1 MASSATDFV
10 IVWEWMNE
18 YGRWKP
24 YMPHVTQYIESN
36 RSQTAS
42 LNLSVIDG
50 MLNMYSID
58 FIAMCQIRLGTGTP
72 RPVRRMLY
80 PPDSPWGRGS
90 LWQWE
95 GDTAGEWHTY
105 DADVARVIDD
115 FFLQTGQGSTILD
128 LTHSS
133 LNLPY
138 QINFSNMTQ
147 QRIGTG
153 RQRNIRREKLT
164 IPYPRMSQGSTGQML
179 SGPPM
184 ALANNTMGPASMNL
198 VGGSSSNSAKQ
209 PRLAPGYQHASAA
222 SHLHMPTSVGATNLS
237 QAYIHGTTGLSSI
250 PTTTVSV
257 SLPGGLNLVST
268 AASSPIHFSGPL
280 TRKRLHS
287 SIVNNNTP
295 SMPIS
300 SMHPSHL
307 GGQNVNQPMVPGSGG
322 SSAHMISSL
331 GPLSLSQLPP
341 TSFSSPNM
349 WMPNVINLHPQGYPG
364 MYPGMSGPSSSQT
377 TPTYSGG
384 LPIPGN
390 LFNKSRSGSRI
401 SPVVSSATS
410 ILASP
415 AVPLLLSSNGS
426 SGVATPLNGSSD
438 LPLEG
443 RIPNN
448 VPKAS
453 KKQNA
458 TDKSGLEVLEK
469 YVTVIDTPPEEED
482 CCICCEKLTHP
493 SGYGEE
499 QKEATVVFQLSKCT
513 HMFHKLCINAMY
525 ESGAK
530 NGCVQC
536 PTCKTIYGEKHGNC
550 PRGVME
556 YHRIPQSLPSYSDCH
571 SIRILYHIPPG
582 VQGPDNPHPG
592 KRYST
597 RGFPRV
603 GFLPDNEKGRKV
615 LKLLMLAWKR
625 RLTFT
630 IGTSTTTGEGDTVTW
645 NEIHHKTE
653 FGTNYSGHGYPD
665 PNYLENVLMEL
676 AVHGV
681 TERDL

>member
-1 MASSATDFV
+1 MASSATDSV

-36 RSQTAS
+36 KSQATT
-42 LNLSVIDG
+42 LNLGVIDG

-80 PPDSPWGRGS
+80 PPDSPWGRGT

-115 FFLQTGQGSTILD
+115 FFLQKGRSNILD

-138 QINFSNMTQ
+138 QVNFSKMTQ

-164 IPYPRMSQGSTGQML
+164 IPYPRISQGSAGQL
-179 SGPPM
+179 ISGHPIG
-184 ALANNTMGPASMNL
+184 LTNNIMSPNTVPNL
-198 VGGSSSNSAKQ
+198 VGGSSPNSPKQ
-209 PRLAPGYQHASAA
+209 PRLASGYPHVNASPAA
-222 SHLHMPTSVGATNLS
+222 QLIMPTSVGATNQS
-237 QAYIHGTTGLSSI
+237 YIHGTPTSL
-250 PTTTVSV
+250 PTTTVSM
-257 SLPGGLNLVST
+257 SLPGSHI
-268 AASSPIHFSGPL
+268 SSATSSSIHFSGPL

-287 SIVNNNTP
+287 SIVNNNR
-295 SMPIS
+295 SNLPIS
-300 SMHPSHL
+300 SMHPSHSS
-307 GGQNVNQPMVPGSGG
+307 GQNVNQPMIPGSGG
-322 SSAHMISSL
+322 NSSAHMISSL
-331 GPLSLSQLPP
+331 GSLPLPPIPP
-341 TSFSSPNM
+341 TSFSSPNI
-349 WMPNVINLHPQGYPG
+349 WMPNVINLHPQGYPS
-364 MYPGMSGPSSSQT
+364 MYPGMSVPSSSQT
-377 TPTYSGG
+377 TPTYSGA

-426 SGVATPLNGSSD
+426 SGTATSVNASSD
-438 LPLEG
+438 PPSEG

-453 KKQNA
+453 KKQSS
-458 TDKSGLEVLEK
+458 TDKSGLEVFEK
-469 YVTVIDTPPEEED
+469 YATVMETPPEEED
-482 CCICCEKLTHP
+482 CCICCDKLTQP
-493 SGYGEE
+493 SGYGEGH
-499 QKEATVVFQLSKCT
+499 KEATIVFQLSKCT

-556 YHRIPQSLPSYSDCH
+556 FHRLPQPLPGYSDCNT
-571 SIRILYHIPPG
+571 IRILYHIPPG
-582 VQGPDNPHPG
+582 IQGPDNPHPG

-615 LKLLMLAWKR
+615 LKLLIVAWKR

-630 IGTSTTTGEGDTVTW
+630 IGTSTTTGESDTVTW

-681 TERDL
+681 TESDL

>member
-36 RSQTAS
+36 KSQSTT
-42 LNLSVIDG
+42 LNLGAIDG

-115 FFLQTGQGSTILD
+115 FFLQQGRSNILD
-128 LTHSS
+128 LTQST

-138 QINFSNMTQ
+138 QVNFGNMTQ

-164 IPYPRMSQGSTGQML
+164 IPYPRISTGL
-179 SGPPM
+179 SGQMVSGHGGQPIG
-184 ALANNTMGPASMNL
+184 LTNNLMGQTAVSL
-198 VGGSSSNSAKQ
+198 VGGSNSAKQ
-209 PRLAPGYQHASAA
+209 PRLSLGYG
-222 SHLHMPTSVGATNLS
+222 GATSQLNLPTTVAAANFS
-237 QAYIHGTTGLSSI
+237 QSYNGLSSA
-250 PTTTVSV
+250 TTTVSV
-257 SLPGGLNLVST
+257 STTVP
-268 AASSPIHFSGPL
+268 SSIQFSGPL

-287 SIVNNNTP
+287 SLVNNSN
-295 SMPIS
+295 SNLLIS
-300 SMHPSHL
+300 SMHPSNSV
-307 GGQNVNQPMVPGSGG
+307 GQNNVSQSLAPGGAGNS
-322 SSAHMISSL
+322 SSL
-331 GPLSLSQLPP
+331 GPLPLPPMPP
-341 TSFSSPNM
+341 TSFANPNM
-349 WMPNVINLHPQGYPG
+349 WMPNVINVHPTGYPA
-364 MYPGMSGPSSSQT
+364 MYPGMSAPSTSQT
-377 TPTYSGG
+377 TPTYTGL

-415 AVPLLLSSNGS
+415 AVPLLLSST
-426 SGVATPLNGSSD
+426 SGTSSD
-438 LPLEG
+438 PPAEG

-453 KKQNA
+453 KKQNS

-469 YVTVIDTPPEEED
+469 YTTVIGTPPEEED
-482 CCICCEKLTHP
+482 CCICCDKLTAP
-493 SGYGEE
+493 SGYGEG
-499 QKEATVVFQLSKCT
+499 QKEATIVFQLSKCS

-556 YHRIPQSLPSYSDCH
+556 FHRLPQSLPGYTDCNT
-571 SIRILYHIPPG
+571 IRILYHIPPG

-603 GFLPDNEKGRKV
+603 GFLPDNEKGRKI
-615 LKLLMLAWKR
+615 LNLLIVAWKR

-630 IGTSTTTGEGDTVTW
+630 IGTSTTTGESDTVTW

-653 FGTNYSGHGYPD
+653 LGTNYSGHGYPD

-681 TERDL
+681 TENDL